1 MKEFISLTNSSNDL
15 KRFTFTYKESNGHI
29 KKINFG
35 SKTGSTY
42 IDHHDKYKRK
52 NYLNRHKALGEDW
65 TSINAGSLSALILW
79 GKSIDLYENLINYLN
94 KFNILH
100 DFNNNNDDNY

>member
-1 MKEFISLTNSSNDL
+1 MKEFISLEKSPNHL
-15 KRFTFTYKESNGHI
+15 KRFIFIYKEIDGTI

-42 IDHHDKYKRK
+42 IDHHDQYKRK

-65 TSINAGSLSALILW
+65 TKINAGSLSKYLLW
-79 GKSIDLYENLINYLN
+79 GKSINIYENLINYLN

-100 DFNNNNDDNY
+100 NFNNENDGY